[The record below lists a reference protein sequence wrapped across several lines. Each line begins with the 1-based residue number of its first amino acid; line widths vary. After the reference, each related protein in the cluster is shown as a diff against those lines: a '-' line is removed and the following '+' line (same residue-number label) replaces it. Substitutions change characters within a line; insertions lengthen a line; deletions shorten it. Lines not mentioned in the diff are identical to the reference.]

1 MPIFVTTFTH
11 HGQGWQKIAESPRDR
26 SAPIRASIK
35 ELGGRLMGMYY
46 MAGHY
51 DGFIIY
57 EAPNAELVAPVIV
70 AHGLARDI
78 PSLKTSQLYDA
89 AEVRNITDG
98 SETSAGRTPCR

>member
-11 HGQGWQKIAESPRDR
+11 HGQGWQKIAESPQDR

-46 MAGHY
+46 MVGHY

-57 EAPNAELVAPVIV
+57 EAPDAELVAAAIV
-70 AHGLARDI
+70 AHGLSRDI
-78 PSLKTSQLYDA
+78 RSLKTSQLYDV
-89 AEVRNITDG
+89 AELRSMTDSAEPLTG
-98 SETSAGRTPCR
+98 STPNG